1 MRKPATF
8 FLLFGMFSL
17 LLQGIPD
24 TAYPIDKSTPDV
36 VIIGNKNLPFDTL
49 NTSEL
54 KNIFQRK
61 KTMWE
66 DGQKISFALLDS
78 GKTHQQFVRHY
89 IQKTPAQYH
98 RYWKKL
104 VFSGRGVPPM
114 TFRNEKSLMAHIALT
129 TGAIGYISPE
139 TRLSGVKVIQIIEPN
154 DKATTQPEQA
164 EKHTTNQDDRTAVPT
179 NAKEKESATIF
190 DRFFE

>member
-1 MRKPATF
+1 M
-8 FLLFGMFSL
+8 
-17 LLQGIPD
+17 LLQGWPD
-24 TAYPIDKSTPDV
+24 TAYPLDESTKNV
-36 VIIGNKNLPFDTL
+36 IIIGNKNLPFDSL
-49 NTSEL
+49 NTSDL

-61 KTMWE
+61 KTMWD
-66 DGQKISFALLDS
+66 DGQKISFAILNS

-104 VFSGRGVPPM
+104 VFSGRGVPPIS
-114 TFRNEKSLMAHIALT
+114 FRNEKSLMAHIALT

-139 TRLSGVKVIQIIEPN
+139 TRLSGGVKTIKIIESNAPP
-154 DKATTQPEQA
+154 PEQTQKIEKDSIKQDTQTA
-164 EKHTTNQDDRTAVPT
+164 IPKHTE
-179 NAKEKESATIF
+179 EKKSVSLF